1 MAQLNNIHEAPID
14 APSATVAAS
23 PDLHDRIT
31 EAYFGKF
38 GDEFARSTRER
49 IHWICAHA
57 SGARVLDVGCSQGIA
72 DILLGREG
80 KEVVGIDVASRSIE
94 EARLFLSKESSRVQ
108 ENVTFINGDFLTAD
122 LNGDHFN
129 TVIMSE
135 VLEHLVQP
143 EVFVTAAAD
152 RLVDGGRLIITVPFG
167 VNDWPDHKQTFYLQG
182 PWRLVSEHF
191 AVERVRLF
199 GKWIGLVAKKR
210 SAKEGAA
217 SGSPPAGI
225 LDEAEAVFQQIERG
239 LLNRVDVLSRQL
251 AEVQAIARATKDLQ
265 KEVAR
270 LNTEL
275 SACQS
280 LIEQHRSDA
289 KNLTHLLETA
299 RAARLELENDLG
311 AQQKL
316 AERHRVDA
324 ENLTHLL
331 EAERTARLELED
343 ALSASKDLMEQHRSA
358 AEKLTHLLEAERV
371 ARLSLGKELG
381 EKKRLQSR
389 VQQLQRQKVAAEAK
403 AEGIRDTISFQL
415 GHALIFGFKSWGAFL
430 ALPGKLIAIDK
441 ESRRRRLE
449 KKDPSAI
456 AQVISREEK
465 SHALSREPLEKITA
479 PPVSKVIES
488 AQAAP
493 VETGTSATQLI
504 DLARSMPISN
514 GCRYYKKIPLKV
526 GIITDIYMFNF
537 YKDVFSEVH
546 YLSPTNYES
555 VLSSTSLDVVLYV
568 SCWKGIADEEWRG
581 VKFREQ
587 PARAFDSILEIARQS
602 GAKIVFQSIEDPSN
616 FEYFLPLAKKF
627 DYIFTTDVDTIAR
640 YKNECGHERVFYG
653 EYGAN
658 PILNNPIG
666 SQRHK
671 LNAAFFAGSWAGRY
685 QERCEDMNTILDSI
699 MSSGGRVIIA
709 DRNYGTDSKELR
721 YPDRFQSSLIPPV
734 EHDLLQSM
742 HKLFRYNLNFNSI
755 KNSPTMCAMRV
766 YEMQAMGVG
775 ILSNYARSVFNKFPE
790 IRIVPWAQN
799 LQADFEPSSGFEEY
813 RANMAMVRN
822 VLNDRTSF
830 DIAARMMSAVGFGG
844 GLDSAPIIGVIGDP
858 NDAAVRESFDR
869 QKYGARVLVSPAEV
883 SDTKSWEA
891 VAQQNSIGYFTW
903 FTADDEYE
911 QNYLSDLINA
921 FKYTAARYV
930 THLAWF
936 DGKKF
941 CDGVQHEYT
950 NVIGGKARTLFS
962 AEEFSPVEFVNRQPH
977 ESVSGISGG
986 YAIDPFELNYI
997 RYAETLR
1004 HAVRVDP
1011 ELSVIVPVFN
1021 NGRFLKSKCIAS
1033 LQRNRMWPKLEVL
1046 LVDDGS
1052 TDPET
1057 LSVVKAL
1064 SREHPNIKV
1073 FAFEDGGSGSASRPR
1088 NKGIELAGAPLISFL
1103 DPDNEI
1109 SPGGYDT
1116 LCSLYHEAVESFGS
1130 VSFVSGYHVK
1140 VEERARTI
1148 GKHSAKRIHVVED
1161 TKRAFLVS
1169 GKFPVVATQPAV
1181 IARQLF
1187 DNPTFRFVE
1196 KSAGQ
1201 DTLFGWE
1208 LLCEAERGVF
1218 TDSAYLIYYAQRS
1231 DSVTNVVDAG
1241 YFAKKLVLE
1250 KAQVSMLKRQ
1260 GLLEVYLK
1268 HHYDR
1273 FMRDWYLPKLRIV
1286 TDPAEYERCNSI
1298 LKEIADLYGRLSPQD
1313 EGIVGSA

>member
-1 MAQLNNIHEAPID
+1 MAQLDNIHEAPID
-14 APSATVAAS
+14 TPSAPVAAS

-122 LNGDHFN
+122 LNGDRFN

-152 RLVDGGRLIITVPFG
+152 RLVDGGRLIVTVPFG

-191 AVERVRLF
+191 AVEQVRLF
-199 GKWIGLVAKKR
+199 GKWIGLVAQKR
-210 SAKEGAA
+210 SAKEGVAPE
-217 SGSPPAGI
+217 SPPADI
-225 LDEAEAVFQQIERG
+225 LNDAEAVFQQIERG
-239 LLNRVDVLSRQL
+239 LLNRVNVLSRQL

-270 LNTEL
+270 LNSEI

-289 KNLTHLLETA
+289 KSLTNLLETE

-311 AQQKL
+311 AQQNL
-316 AERHRVDA
+316 TERHRFDA

-331 EAERTARLELED
+331 EAERTARLDLEN
-343 ALSASKDLMEQHRSA
+343 ALSASKELMEQHRSA
-358 AEKLTHLLEAERV
+358 AEKLTNLLETERA

-381 EKKRLQSR
+381 EKSRLQVR
-389 VQQLQRQKVAAEAK
+389 VQRLQRQKVAAEAK
-403 AEGIRDTISFQL
+403 AERIRDTISFQL
-415 GHALIFGFKSWGAFL
+415 GHALIFGFKSWRAFL
-430 ALPGKLIAIDK
+430 ALPGKLIAIDQ

-449 KKDPSAI
+449 KKGLSAI
-456 AQVISREEK
+456 AQVISPSEE
-465 SHALSREPLEKITA
+465 SRSLSPEPLEKMTE
-479 PPVSKVIES
+479 PPASKVIES
-488 AQAAP
+488 AKAAP
-493 VETGTSATQLI
+493 VETGTSAKQLAH
-504 DLARSMPISN
+504 LARSIPSSN
-514 GCRYYKKIPLKV
+514 GCRYHKKIPLKV

-537 YKDVFSEVH
+537 YKDVFDEIH
-546 YLSPTNYES
+546 YLSPTNYEK
-555 VLSSTSLDVVLYV
+555 VLSSTSLDVVIYV
-568 SCWKGIADEEWRG
+568 TCWKGLADEEWRG

-587 PARAFDSILEIARQS
+587 PARALDAIIKVARES
-602 GAKIVFQSIEDPSN
+602 GAKLVFQSIEDPSN
-616 FEYFLPLAKKF
+616 FEYFLPVAKKF
-627 DYIFTTDVDTIAR
+627 DYIFTTDVETIGS
-640 YKNECGHERVFYG
+640 YKSECGHDRVFFG

-685 QERCEDMNTILDSI
+685 QERCEDMITILDSI
-699 MSSGGRVIIA
+699 LSSGGQLTIA
-709 DRNYGTDSKELR
+709 DRNFGTNSKELR
-721 YPDRFQSSLIPPV
+721 YPERFQPSLMPPV
-734 EHDLLQSM
+734 EHGLLQSM

-799 LQADFEPSSGFEEY
+799 LQTDFEASAGFEEY
-813 RANMAMVRN
+813 RANMATVRN
-822 VLNDRTSF
+822 VLNDKTSF
-830 DIAARMMSAVGFGG
+830 DVTARMMSAVGLGG
-844 GLDSAPIIGVIGDP
+844 AAEPQPVVGVIGDP
-858 NDAAVRESFDR
+858 NDAVVRENFDR
-869 QKYGARVLVSPAEV
+869 QKYGARVLVSPADI
-883 SDTKSWEA
+883 SDTKSWAA
-891 VAQQNSIGYFTW
+891 VARQNAIAYFTW
-903 FTADDEYE
+903 FTGDDEYE

-930 THLAWF
+930 TRLAWF
-936 DGKKF
+936 DGKNF
-941 CDGVQHEYT
+941 CDGAQHEYT
-950 NVIGGKARTLFS
+950 EIIGGKARTLFA
-962 AEEFSPVEFVNRQPH
+962 AEEFSPLEFMNRHSH
-977 ESVSGISGG
+977 ESIAGVWGG
-986 YAIDPFELNYI
+986 YSIDPFELNYI
-997 RYAETLR
+997 RYAEAHR
-1004 HAVRVDP
+1004 PADKVDP

-1033 LQRNRMWPKLEVL
+1033 LRRNRMWPQVEVL

-1057 LSVVKAL
+1057 LSIVKAL
-1064 SREHPNIKV
+1064 SREHANIRV
-1073 FAFEDGGSGSASRPR
+1073 FAFADGGSGTASRPR
-1088 NKGIELAGAPLISFL
+1088 NKGIELASAPLVSFL

-1116 LCSLYHEAVESFGS
+1116 LCAVYREAVESVGR

-1140 VEERARTI
+1140 VEERAKTI
-1148 GKHSAKRIHVVED
+1148 GKHSAKRMHLVED
-1161 TKRAFLVS
+1161 TKKAFLLS

-1181 IARQLF
+1181 IDRHVF
-1187 DNPTFRFVE
+1187 DNPNFRFVE

-1231 DSVTNVVDAG
+1231 DSITNVIDAG
-1241 YFAKKLVLE
+1241 YFEKKLVLE

-1273 FMRDWYLPKLRIV
+1273 FMRDWYLPKLRV
-1286 TDPAEYERCNSI
+1286 VSDPAEYERCSMI
-1298 LKEIADLYGRLSPQD
+1298 LGEIAELYGRLPPQD
-1313 EGIVGSA
+1313 EGMVGPA